1 MIHTKDG
8 SRIGILC
15 IKHGSAKVCFSL
27 SYTILKKTRVVPI
40 LLLDVLPLINSFFFL
55 LLTHV
60 LFQERKKIIKG
71 MKDHV
76 RKIAEDKFGTMVSI
90 AT

>member
-1 MIHTKDG
+1 MEVQRFVVICLI
-8 SRIGILC
+8 SNR
-15 IKHGSAKVCFSL
+15 
-27 SYTILKKTRVVPI
+27 KKTRVVPI
-40 LLLDVLPLINSFFFL
+40 LHLDALPSINSFFFIL
-55 LLTHV
+55 SLTHV